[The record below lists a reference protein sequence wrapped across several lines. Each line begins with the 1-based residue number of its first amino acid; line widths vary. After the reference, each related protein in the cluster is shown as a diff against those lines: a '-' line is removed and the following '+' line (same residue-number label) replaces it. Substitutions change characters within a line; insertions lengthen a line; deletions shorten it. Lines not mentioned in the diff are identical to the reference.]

1 MSYRDSRSTIGSQ
14 HDFMSRVGHR
24 QSWSG
29 RDFSF
34 IETVS
39 YSPCCP
45 QMLQIGEDD
54 FELLI
59 HLLLSPKYLDYVVYL
74 CDARN
79 PELCAFKVNTQR
91 TATPLAWNQ
100 LFSIIVFGLCIITV
114 FF

>member
-1 MSYRDSRSTIGSQ
+1 MSYRDGRSTTGSQ
-14 HDFMSRVGHR
+14 HGFMSLEGHR

-74 CDARN
+74 CDARDG
-79 PELCAFKVNTQR
+79 TQS
-91 TATPLAWNQ
+91 
-100 LFSIIVFGLCIITV
+100 FVHSK
-114 FF
+114 